1 MRAEEIEKIR
11 DGKQKAAQNNY
22 QWFQQS
28 GDDKYYRAYKRYD
41 DLVEICNQALTVAED
56 RDKANRLKADFMVL
70 ARKAAD
76 MRHKGDFNDPAAMK
90 DLLYEI
96 VDVAKMFG
104 FSNMWE

>member
-56 RDKANRLKADFMVL
+56 RDKANRLTADFMVL

-76 MRHKGDFNDPAAMK
+76 MRHHGEYNNPAAMN
-90 DLLYEI
+90 DFLYEL
-96 VDVAKMFG
+96 VDVAKCFG